1 MDPLSITVAS
11 ATLATSVGTLIL
23 QVNDFV
29 KQVRDARRDLDSV
42 KRELGSLQTVLE
54 VIAVDASDSNITF
67 PPLLEKQLPGVLANC
82 GLVVSQIEELLQK
95 YIGGGIRQGV
105 RWAVSGKD
113 DVNKL
118 LVTLEAHKSALDMAL
133 EMIAMYVEDRDE
145 LLHFVLTRSSSI
157 AREIKHE
164 AKQLRNDTSAI
175 IEGTAAIKDDT
186 AHIRA
191 TIERWQV
198 QTAELPPDQCFM
210 LNRFFASLTSYTAR
224 SEEPFSDRYTEDEF
238 PQEYEEKLVETQVGP
253 ADACRIWKPEAA
265 KIDVN
270 SCLTLAD
277 HEPTLSNNQP
287 PLHSISRLAARSS
300 LLSTNKKQQLVASK
314 LPLLPDAVDGTKT
327 RVTSDNDSLHNV
339 MKTFETT
346 MESPPKMARLRVPD
360 SKESAPRSPSE
371 GSSTSSGSWG
381 LVSDT
386 YNVLVLGPKGGGK
399 SSFIKA
405 LELRAIVNSYCYEPS
420 ICRSESGAVS
430 FSSHR
435 MLFRVPTSHR
445 NRKTIL
451 SGPGAHVISLR
462 VIEVT
467 GVTGYNSDDTTAI
480 MFDLFLQHS
489 KIDDS
494 FETISAVLIVM
505 SIWDRF
511 PTKEQEQMAKDF
523 TQEVQKQHRRLAP
536 GLPLAFIHTAASNIE
551 WTTPMQHKIL
561 RYVDKHRRQDSCSNL
576 SASHFCID
584 SLPTKT
590 LSSFMTAD
598 CIAKI
603 LEFVHAKHAIPI
615 ENLTRQ
621 RGLYAY
627 NNGLP
632 KMIHREGVPTLPIS
646 GCYYFQ
652 NRPSSLT
659 MSTSTLD
666 EDDWI

>member
-238 PQEYEEKLVETQVGP
+238 PQEYE
-253 ADACRIWKPEAA
+253 
-265 KIDVN
+265 
-270 SCLTLAD
+270 
-277 HEPTLSNNQP
+277 
-287 PLHSISRLAARSS
+287 
-300 LLSTNKKQQLVASK
+300 
-314 LPLLPDAVDGTKT
+314 
-327 RVTSDNDSLHNV
+327 
-339 MKTFETT
+339 
-346 MESPPKMARLRVPD
+346 
-360 SKESAPRSPSE
+360 
-371 GSSTSSGSWG
+371 
-381 LVSDT
+381 
-386 YNVLVLGPKGGGK
+386 
-399 SSFIKA
+399 
-405 LELRAIVNSYCYEPS
+405 
-420 ICRSESGAVS
+420 
-430 FSSHR
+430 
-435 MLFRVPTSHR
+435 
-445 NRKTIL
+445 
-451 SGPGAHVISLR
+451 
-462 VIEVT
+462 
-467 GVTGYNSDDTTAI
+467 
-480 MFDLFLQHS
+480 
-489 KIDDS
+489 
-494 FETISAVLIVM
+494 
-505 SIWDRF
+505 
-511 PTKEQEQMAKDF
+511 
-523 TQEVQKQHRRLAP
+523 
-536 GLPLAFIHTAASNIE
+536 
-551 WTTPMQHKIL
+551 
-561 RYVDKHRRQDSCSNL
+561 
-576 SASHFCID
+576 
-584 SLPTKT
+584 
-590 LSSFMTAD
+590 
-598 CIAKI
+598 
-603 LEFVHAKHAIPI
+603 
-615 ENLTRQ
+615 
-621 RGLYAY
+621 
-627 NNGLP
+627 
-632 KMIHREGVPTLPIS
+632 
-646 GCYYFQ
+646 
-652 NRPSSLT
+652 
-659 MSTSTLD
+659 
-666 EDDWI
+666 